1 MYIFLADELWRSL
14 NHPEDILDKIERKLG
29 AKTYLYCWRA
39 VFIVETIL
47 YHVWTCTTYI
57 GEDLVKP
64 ITIFILISGHLFFAA
79 GKINITFPILLWT
92 KLKVV
97 DIKV

>member
-1 MYIFLADELWRSL
+1 M
-14 NHPEDILDKIERKLG
+14 G
-29 AKTYLYCWRA
+29 GLYR
-39 VFIVETIL
+39 VETIL
-47 YHVWTCTTYI
+47 YHVWTYTTYI
-57 GEDLVKP
+57 GEDLLKHT
-64 ITIFILISGHLFFAA
+64 TIFLIIVAHPFMTQ